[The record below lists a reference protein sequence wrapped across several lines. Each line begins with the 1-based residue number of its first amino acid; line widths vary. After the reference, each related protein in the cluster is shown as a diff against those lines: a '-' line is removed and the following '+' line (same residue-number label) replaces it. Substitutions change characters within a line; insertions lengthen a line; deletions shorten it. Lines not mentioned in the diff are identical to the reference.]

1 MSKLAFSL
9 MMGWKAGDAPDSMT
23 YRFTRIRLAQRF
35 TGWTLDYIDTLS
47 QQDVL
52 DIYGVL
58 EAEGKY
64 NQVQHQKANT
74 QRRAAARRG
83 RKR

>member
-9 MMGWKAGDAPDSMT
+9 MMGWKAGNASDEMK
-23 YRFTRIRLAQRF
+23 YRFQRVRLAQRF

-64 NQVQHQKANT
+64 NHVQQQKANT